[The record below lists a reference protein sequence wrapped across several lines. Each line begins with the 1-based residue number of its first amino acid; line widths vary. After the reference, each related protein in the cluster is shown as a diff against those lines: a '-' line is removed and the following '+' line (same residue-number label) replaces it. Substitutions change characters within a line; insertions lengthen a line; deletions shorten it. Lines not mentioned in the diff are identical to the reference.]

1 MPPLSRLTLPVFE
14 SLVAQLRYAP
24 KDAVRRAIERGEEL
38 ASQVEAE
45 GAYPNEWVVYWITRY
60 RPEGT
65 SAGGAGTVKGSE
77 LLAQV
82 SAFVEHLCDVAEV
95 GEADLASGG
104 DSKGG
109 KGAQKAVEFA
119 TPDELATRWNISRKT
134 LDRCRSKGLVGRRI
148 KGEKGRIHVVINVA
162 AAELFR
168 QRHLSKLSK
177 AAGYTRMDDA
187 TIAKIVRRAGIYR
200 AKFGW
205 SLNQTAKRL
214 SERFG
219 RSHEA
224 VRQVLRKYDALGKI
238 KTPAVAAKAGLE
250 PAGTRAGR
258 VDRAK
263 TGAGKK
269 ARIGS
274 KARASKQTTAA
285 QTKKA
290 DSQQSTPKPSSP
302 SPQRMPGGRIFDEPA
317 PMTKRERGVA
327 WRALRWAIEPSD
339 IADRLGHSKA
349 AIARGALMERLDR
362 LQSISGELEGH
373 ESPMFERPDAEE
385 VFLKLP
391 AVRRDLFRM
400 AELDLGSFLATHRA
414 RVVAVGAEESARAIA
429 YHFLLWR
436 ARRAIPLV
444 SHLHPSAVEIDSI
457 ETDLRWASR
466 LRAILVR
473 GQFPLMIQTIE
484 GRLGVGLHT
493 LRPADTASFLRVCIA
508 ATGEAVHGFDPIR
521 AGASGARVAGGVSPI
536 ITKLAA
542 QWSKSV
548 VEPATKGRASA
559 VYSLSTA
566 MDDWTVSMSPW
577 QVWLEPGRKLRSAA
591 ISMKDA
597 HGEFLRDRFGWGPLG
612 PLTLA
617 QLAASRKLTAMRIG
631 SLEREAIR
639 GAWVQIRGR

>member
-24 KDAVRRAIERGEEL
+24 KDAVRRAIERGEQL
-38 ASQVEAE
+38 ASQVEAAGE
-45 GAYPNEWVVYWITRY
+45 YPNEWVVYWITRY

-65 SAGGAGTVKGSE
+65 SAGGAGSVKGSE
-77 LLAQV
+77 LLGQV
-82 SAFVEHLCDVAEV
+82 SAFVEHLCDVAEL
-95 GEADLASGG
+95 GESDLAASGEPKH
-104 DSKGG
+104 SK
-109 KGAQKAVEFA
+109 AAEFA
-119 TPDELATRWNISRKT
+119 TPDELALRWNVSRKT
-134 LDRCRSKGLVGRRI
+134 VDRCRSKGLVGRRI
-148 KGEKGRIHVVINVA
+148 KGDKGRVHVVINVG

-187 TIAKIVRRAGIYR
+187 TIARIVRRAGIYR

-205 SLNQTAKRL
+205 SLNQTARRL
-214 SERFG
+214 SERFE

-224 VRQVLRKYDALGKI
+224 IRQILKKHDAAGRI
-238 KTPAVAAKAGLE
+238 KAPRIAPK
-250 PAGTRAGR
+250 PAGTATTNATKPTQRANAASEKRSRTPRKPRIPAQAGPARTTSAHPEQTAPSAADAGR
-258 VDRAK
+258 
-263 TGAGKK
+263 
-269 ARIGS
+269 
-274 KARASKQTTAA
+274 
-285 QTKKA
+285 
-290 DSQQSTPKPSSP
+290 PKL
-302 SPQRMPGGRIFDEPA
+302 PGGRIFDEPA
-317 PMTKRERGVA
+317 PMTRRERAIA
-327 WRALRWAIEPSD
+327 WRALRWAIEPAR
-339 IADRLGHSKA
+339 IAERLGHSKA
-349 AIARGALMERLDR
+349 AITRGALMERLDR
-362 LQSISGELEGH
+362 LRGIVSELDGH
-373 ESPMFERPDAEE
+373 ESPMFERPEAEQ
-385 VFLKLP
+385 VFLQLP

-400 AELDLGSFLATHRA
+400 HEPDLGSFLATHRA

-436 ARRAIPLV
+436 ARRAIPRV

-473 GQFPLMIQTIE
+473 GQFPLMIQTLE

-493 LRPADTASFLRVCIA
+493 LRPADTAGFLRVCIA

-542 QWSKSV
+542 QWARSV
-548 VEPATKGRASA
+548 VDPAAKGRASA

-577 QVWLEPGRKLRSAA
+577 QAWLEPSHRVRTAA
-591 ISMKDA
+591 IAMKDG

-612 PLTLA
+612 PLTLG
-617 QLAASRKLTAMRIG
+617 QLAIARKLTAMRIG
-631 SLEREAIR
+631 ALEREAIR
-639 GAWVQIRGR
+639 AAWVHIRT

>member
-1 MPPLSRLTLPVFE
+1 
-14 SLVAQLRYAP
+14 VAQLRYAP

-38 ASQVEAE
+38 ASQIEADGE
-45 GAYPNEWVVYWITRY
+45 YPNEWVVYWITRY

-77 LLAQV
+77 LLSQV
-82 SAFVEHLCDVAEV
+82 SAFVEHLCNVAEL
-95 GEADLASGG
+95 GESDLAVTTEG
-104 DSKGG
+104 KRG
-109 KGAQKAVEFA
+109 KGVEKAVEFA
-119 TPDELATRWNISRKT
+119 TPDELARRWNISRKT

-148 KGEKGRIHVVINVA
+148 KGDKGRIYVVINVA

-200 AKFGW
+200 VKFGW

-224 VRQVLRKYDALGKI
+224 IRQILRKYDAAGKI
-238 KTPAVAAKAGLE
+238 EAPTVAAKPSAE

-258 VDRAK
+258 PARANADSAK
-263 TGAGKK
+263 KPGA
-269 ARIGS
+269 ARTARGS
-274 KARASKQTTAA
+274 KKNTTKQKTAKQDA
-285 QTKKA
+285 NPE
-290 DSQQSTPKPSSP
+290 SRQSPAKPVSPPPPK
-302 SPQRMPGGRIFDEPA
+302 RPGGRIFDEPA
-317 PMTKRERGVA
+317 PMTKKERAVA
-327 WRALRWAIEPSD
+327 WRALRWAIEPGE

-349 AIARGALMERLDR
+349 AITRGALMERLDR
-362 LQSISGELEGH
+362 LRSIASELESH

-385 VFLKLP
+385 VFLQLP
-391 AVRRDLFRM
+391 SVRRDLFRM
-400 AELDLGSFLATHRA
+400 AEPDLGSFLSTHRA

-436 ARRAIPLV
+436 ARRAIPEV

-521 AGASGARVAGGVSPI
+521 AGTSGARVAGGVSPI

-548 VEPATKGRASA
+548 VEPAAKGRASA

-577 QVWLEPGRKLRSAA
+577 QAWLEPGRRLRTVA
-591 ISMKDA
+591 IAMKDA

-617 QLAASRKLTAMRIG
+617 QLAAARKLTAMRVG

-639 GAWVQIRGR
+639 GAWVQIRG